1 MNTGGRKI
9 FLQNKES
16 SKEIK
21 IAGLL
26 LVVILPVMELVV
38 VVITSIKDIYGAG
51 GNSKA
56 GAGGDNYQYKG
67 YWAGSYYNQY
77 KGYGAGGG
85 VGSNIY
91 PSYCEYHHQPQT

>member
-1 MNTGGRKI
+1 M
-9 FLQNKES
+9 E
-16 SKEIK
+16 
-21 IAGLL
+21 
-26 LVVILPVMELVV
+26 LVVTVMELVV

-85 VGSNIY
+85 VGVAPYISFIL
-91 PSYCEYHHQPQT
+91 